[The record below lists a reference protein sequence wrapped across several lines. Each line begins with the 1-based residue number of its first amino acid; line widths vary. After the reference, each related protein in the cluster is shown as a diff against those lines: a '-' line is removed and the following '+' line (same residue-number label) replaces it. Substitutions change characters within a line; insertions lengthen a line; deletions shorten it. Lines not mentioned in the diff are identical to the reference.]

1 MLILSSAAELATV
14 IIAGTFPTMPRLWA
28 YIWTRDREAQ
38 RHTYTSSELR
48 LAPYSTRKARQPIRV
63 EQSSSSGDNVPLKG
77 DYSKLQ
83 GREKKSRQD
92 ELEMQI
98 LKTQTYEVTSQ
109 KTNGLPEIP

>member
-1 MLILSSAAELATV
+1 
-14 IIAGTFPTMPRLWA
+14 MPRLWV

-38 RHTYTSSELR
+38 RHTHTGSEPR
-48 LAPYSTRKARQPIRV
+48 YSTRKQRQPIHV
-63 EQSSSSGDNVPLKG
+63 EESSSSG

-83 GREKKSRQD
+83 DREKNRRRD